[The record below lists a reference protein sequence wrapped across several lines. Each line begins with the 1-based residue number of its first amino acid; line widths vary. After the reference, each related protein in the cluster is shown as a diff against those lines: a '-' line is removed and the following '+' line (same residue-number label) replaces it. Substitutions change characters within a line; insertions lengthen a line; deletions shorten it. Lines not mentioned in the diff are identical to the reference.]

1 MNTRLSDYWEQLT
14 PAPPALDALVAGAET
29 VRRRRR
35 RWAVAGAAALT
46 AAVVLSG
53 VAVQRSFDDPV
64 DVAPAQQ
71 VPVPPDGMR
80 YVGAGQAV
88 VAVPE
93 WWTTGETQCLTPVET
108 TVAWFSGAIADCSDP
123 APEGVVREVSFLEVM
138 DPTSGYGAHLLESMA
153 PIGSV
158 DGVEVVEALGC
169 NDWYP
174 GTCRRLFAVPSAG
187 VMFGVTLADAEDG
200 DYETIRD
207 SLRILPAGVTTVPL
221 DAGFGGYTP
230 GWGDE
235 PEVVPSLV
243 QGIEAAGLRA
253 EVVQAPPPGPDADL
267 AADLVPGSYLGA
279 EPELGSPI
287 ETGSA
292 VTITVAPVLLP
303 TSDWDGGEAMTALGG
318 GRLAL
323 DDAGCVVLAN
333 GAEATYAL
341 WPKGYG
347 TRLDDGVVVIVD
359 AEGREVA
366 REGETIQVG
375 GGYSEPGRYAAE
387 PCVPAGG
394 EVFFINQHL
403 EPR

>member
-1 MNTRLSDYWEQLT
+1 MNTRLSDYWEQIT
-14 PAPPALDALVAGAET
+14 PDPPALDALVDGAEN

-35 RWAVAGAAALT
+35 RWMVAGAAALT
-46 AAVVLSG
+46 AAVALSG
-53 VAVQRSFDDPV
+53 VAVQRALDDPV

-71 VPVPPDGMR
+71 VPTPPDGMR

-108 TVAWFSGAIADCSDP
+108 TVAWFSGAVADCADP

-138 DPTSGYGAHLLESMA
+138 DATSGYGEYIVRTME
-153 PIGSV
+153 PIEPV
-158 DGVEVVEALGC
+158 DGVEVLEATGC
-169 NDWYP
+169 DGWYP

-187 VMFGVTLADAEDG
+187 IAFAVTLADAEDG

-207 SLRILPAGVTTVPL
+207 SLRILPEGVTTVPL

-230 GWGDE
+230 SYRDE
-235 PEVVPSLV
+235 PEVVSSLV
-243 QGIEAAGLRA
+243 KKIEAAGLVA
-253 EVVQAPPPGPDADL
+253 EVVQAPPPGPDSDL

-279 EPELGSPI
+279 QPELGSAI
-287 ETGSA
+287 EKGDT

-303 TSDWDGGEAMTALGG
+303 TSDWDGGDAMQALGG
-318 GRLAL
+318 GRVAV
-323 DDAGCVVLAN
+323 DEGGCVFFKN
-333 GAEATYAL
+333 GEEGLYAL
-341 WPKGYG
+341 WPKGYA
-347 TRLDDGVVVIVD
+347 TRLNGGVVVVVD

-366 REGETIQVG
+366 REGETIRAG
-375 GGYSEPGRYAAE
+375 GGYLEPGKYAGE
-387 PCVPAGG
+387 PCVPDGG